1 MLPPSYYHKAFEGY
15 GETMR
20 EIDQVKVAQVN
31 GNPFQSLLIEYPAEC
46 EMACNDFCQNPMPS
60 DGTK

>member
-1 MLPPSYYHKAFEGY
+1 
-15 GETMR
+15 MR

-46 EMACNDFCQNPMPS
+46 EMACNDFCQNPMPG
-60 DGTK
+60 DGTKQNYSREKS